1 MASQHYR
8 NRALSLSLSHTH
20 TIQEDIVAA
29 QLSILPSRAWHF
41 VVAAAGF
48 GIQGVCPGSSFNS
61 SCMGSRLATQAER
74 GTAYSLTNPKTK
86 DPTTEE
92 AYRKPDMSGPQKSLL
107 RLCN

>member
-8 NRALSLSLSHTH
+8 NRALSLSH